1 VDEIEDAVYARRL
14 CDQGKARALRDA
26 AGLSRADLARKVG
39 CSESAVWAW
48 EARDRAPRGRA
59 ASAYGALLRQLA
71 QAVEQVSS

>member
-1 VDEIEDAVYARRL
+1 VEELEDAVYARRL
-14 CDQGKARALRDA
+14 CGLGKARALRDA

-48 EARDRAPRGRA
+48 ETGDRAPRGRA

-71 QAVEQVSS
+71 QAVEQVPS